1 MMLGAGSLHFKMAL
15 KKRSLEIILK
25 NVFSI
30 PKHYLV
36 QTVYSYISIYMHNC
50 ILTYAY
56 IHTYNS
62 KYTSTTHN
70 EIKIQSYINQLL
82 PVDFFSHNWLMCLFM
97 LQP

>member
-36 QTVYSYISIYMHNC
+36 QTVYS
-50 ILTYAY
+50 
-56 IHTYNS
+56 
-62 KYTSTTHN
+62 
-70 EIKIQSYINQLL
+70 
-82 PVDFFSHNWLMCLFM
+82 
-97 LQP
+97 